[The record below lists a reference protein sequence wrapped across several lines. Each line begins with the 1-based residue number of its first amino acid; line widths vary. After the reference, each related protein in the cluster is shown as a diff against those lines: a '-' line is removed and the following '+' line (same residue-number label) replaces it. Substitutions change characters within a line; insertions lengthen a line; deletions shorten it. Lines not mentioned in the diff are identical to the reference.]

1 MLVSNSEQKKRRGKK
16 KKWPDKFKPRME
28 EKNSNFDKCQNFIH
42 YLQIYRMTIDQ
53 FRKGRRRER
62 GRREKNRN
70 EMNE

>member
-1 MLVSNSEQKKRRGKK
+1 
-16 KKWPDKFKPRME
+16 ME
-28 EKNSNFDKCQNFIH
+28 EKNSNFAKCQNFIH
-42 YLQIYRMTIDQ
+42 YLQIYSMTIDQ